1 MRPRLWGKPSHFRAA
16 HEVQLGGAYE
26 ARLQRLCARRAA
38 EFRIMAPPAKGRP
51 PRALTLALGPSE
63 LQLRSGWSVE
73 LRWGYT
79 EHMAATIPH
88 WAASDVLV
96 SLDLAAPPDGENT
109 IRCACESVG
118 ERDLLVLV
126 LRYLVA
132 EACY

>member
-1 MRPRLWGKPSHFRAA
+1 
-16 HEVQLGGAYE
+16 
-26 ARLQRLCARRAA
+26 
-38 EFRIMAPPAKGRP
+38 MAPPAKGRP

>member
-1 MRPRLWGKPSHFRAA
+1 MACYA
-16 HEVQLGGAYE
+16 VT
-26 ARLQRLCARRAA
+26 RR
-38 EFRIMAPPAKGRP
+38 
-51 PRALTLALGPSE
+51 
-63 LQLRSGWSVE
+63 
-73 LRWGYT
+73 
-79 EHMAATIPH
+79 
-88 WAASDVLV
+88 D